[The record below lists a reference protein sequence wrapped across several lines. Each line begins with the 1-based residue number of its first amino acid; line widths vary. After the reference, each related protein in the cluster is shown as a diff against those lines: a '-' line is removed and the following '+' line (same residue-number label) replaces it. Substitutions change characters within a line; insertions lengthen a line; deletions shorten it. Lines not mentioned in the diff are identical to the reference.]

1 MDKLTKGIL
10 GITVTVTVIGVI
22 TIMSLLMKLRDE
34 EVKNDNLIRQNNE
47 QNQARQDDRVGAVEK
62 QVKDALAQ
70 QQAEND
76 KRIAELREEMKA
88 ASDVA
93 AKDLAAVKAER
104 AQLSETI
111 ANTIREKEESEELT
125 PLQKKIREA
134 PAIAKVID
142 VNEGLGFIV
151 INAGSSKGIEEG
163 SRFNIRRDKFIVA
176 EVEIYKVENADS
188 SIGNIDPAKKPPG
201 ISIRKGDEVIGYPIF

>member
-10 GITVTVTVIGVI
+10 GITVTVTVIGVV

-34 EVKNDNLIRQNNE
+34 EVKNDNLIRQNND

-76 KRIAELREEMKA
+76 KKIDELREEWKA
-88 ASDVA
+88 ASDIA
-93 AKDLAAVKAER
+93 AKDLAAVKEER
-104 AQLSETI
+104 AQVSDTI
-111 ANTIREKEESEELT
+111 AKTIREKEESEELT

-134 PAIAKVID
+134 PSIAKVID

-151 INAGSSKGIEEG
+151 IDAGSSKGIEEG

-188 SIGNIDPAKKPPG
+188 SIGNIDSSKKPPG

>member
-1 MDKLTKGIL
+1 MDKLTKVIL
-10 GITVTVTVIGVI
+10 GITVTVTVIGVV

-70 QQAEND
+70 QQADND